1 MNHAT
6 TYHIGNNK
14 NTRRKTATAVEQ
26 ATLRVFK
33 MDGTDKGCAGN
44 QKGQTQICADSHAS
58 NGFLKTTFLPKL
70 KTDQSLQAGQE
81 TSKLEREFYKSLS
94 RLAKHYGIELL
105 EAGQFSY
112 PYNIALSLWD
122 AKTKLKNKVCNLEN
136 IQFVREKKKHFLM
149 AKESC
154 NIGLTLYYIPVVPL
168 FSMLKDKA
176 RSKTAHL
183 LLSVCSYLYHIVDV
197 PYFRQEDS
205 YLYWQYEMMSDW
217 IEQDE
222 EDVVNQNC
230 KDELKQAELIGDL
243 VEKKIYNCKTLT
255 AFKNRLIHFKAL
267 DDFDT
272 ECLKMAKEAFEL
284 YTKYPAEIIFRN
296 AKPLHDDNND
306 YNAYEQECVP
316 MDRYISFWADSDGWL
331 SESLSECI
339 NNEFNEY
346 GDVQEPQISKRF
358 DGSPLSGN
366 NLNFENRLFNVL
378 DELIYL
384 LNTYKKQ
391 KNGNLN

>member
-44 QKGQTQICADSHAS
+44 PKRQTPICTDSHAS

-70 KTDQSLQAGQE
+70 KTDNSLQAGQE
-81 TSKLEREFYKSLS
+81 AGKLERDFYKSLS
-94 RLAKHYGIELL
+94 NLAKHYGIEIL
-105 EAGQFSY
+105 ETKHLSY

-122 AKTKLKNKVCNLEN
+122 AKTKLKNKVNHLEN
-136 IQFVREKKKHFLM
+136 VQLIKEKKKTFLM
-149 AKESC
+149 TKESC
-154 NIGLTLYYIPVVPL
+154 NVGLTLYYIPVIPL
-168 FSMLKDKA
+168 FSMLKDK
-176 RSKTAHL
+176 RRNKTAQL

-222 EDVVNQNC
+222 VDVDDQNC
-230 KDELKQAELIGDL
+230 KDELKHAECIGDL
-243 VEKKIYNCKTLT
+243 VEQKIYNRKTLT
-255 AFKNRLIHFKAL
+255 VFEKRLTHFKAL
-267 DDFDT
+267 DEFDT

-284 YTKYPAEIIFRN
+284 YTQYPAESIFRN

-306 YNAYEQECVP
+306 YDAYEQECIP
-316 MDRYISFWADSDGWL
+316 MEKYISFWADSDGWL

-384 LNTYKKQ
+384 LNTYKKE
-391 KNGNLN
+391 KNGHIN